1 MPFGWMLVPIEKTF
15 RDNELKKVSLVLCY
29 PNPTER
35 EVSSRIEELRTLGV
49 EALVFRG
56 RTNLFGTPVL
66 GKGHVGIVVAAKH
79 KDSEVALKIRRVDAD
94 RETMRREA
102 ELLKKANNISV
113 GPKLLG
119 CTDNF
124 LLMELVEGK
133 NMQEWLR
140 EEKKAEEVR
149 LVLRDLIEQ
158 CRRLDEEGIDH
169 GELSKAHKHVVIT
182 ASNQIRIIDFET
194 ASMLRRPSNVT
205 SIAHYIFFHK
215 KNSQAAQKTLGEIDL
230 EQLQTKLRT
239 YKKEPTEKNLK
250 TILTTTRLQ
259 T

>member
-1 MPFGWMLVPIEKTF
+1 MSILVDRLLEK
-15 RDNELKKVSLVLCY
+15 DESKKTWFILCY
-29 PNPTER
+29 PKPTES

-49 EALVFRG
+49 DSLNFRG
-56 RTNLFGTPVL
+56 KTNLFGIPIL
-66 GKGHVGIVVAAKH
+66 GKGHVGVVVAALH
-79 KDSEVALKIRRVDAD
+79 KGSEVALKIRRVDAD
-94 RETMRREA
+94 RETMQREA
-102 ELLKKANNISV
+102 ELLKRANKVSV
-113 GPKLLG
+113 GPRFLG
-119 CTDNF
+119 CTENF
-124 LLMELVEGK
+124 LLMELVEG
-133 NMQEWLR
+133 NNIQEWLR
-140 EEKKAEEVR
+140 EEKKVEEVR
-149 LVLRDLIEQ
+149 RVLRDLMEQ
-158 CRRLDEEGIDH
+158 CKRLDEEGIDH

-194 ASMLRRPSNVT
+194 ASTTRRALNVT

-230 EQLQTKLRT
+230 EQLRTKLRT